1 MEYLRLFNKNI
12 DYQTFVNSDDYLV
25 PNTCLIKES
34 NIVICKELI
43 SGSTTPDE
51 PDTPDEPNIDS
62 IGEVN
67 ENNEIIINEELLSP
81 GTYTL
86 KYIDGNDN
94 PIDNFKPI
102 NEFTI

>member
-1 MEYLRLFNKNI
+1 MEYLRLFNKNV
-12 DYQTFVNSDDYLV
+12 DYQAFVSSDDYLV

-34 NIVICKELI
+34 NIIICKEL

-51 PDTPDEPNIDS
+51 PDTNS

-67 ENNEIIINEELLSP
+67 ENNEIIINEELLST

-86 KYIDGNDN
+86 KYIDNNDQ
-94 PIDNFKPI
+94 IVDNFKPI
-102 NEFTI
+102 IEFTI